1 MGYAGEQVPIRGE
14 FSSADA
20 RAVTLNESQ
29 ARFTLYVDG
38 STSTVTLNATD
49 RVIINT
55 ICAAVGA
62 TMSVE
67 IYDGSDDTVDAG
79 ESLIFLR
86 GGTAFG
92 PFGTNLDIACKVG
105 TYPKVE
111 TSALGQVDV
120 VFTGVVVRGAAT

>member
-1 MGYAGEQVPIRGE
+1 MGYAGEKIPIRGE

-49 RVIINT
+49 RVT
-55 ICAAVGA
+55 ITSISASFAAS
-62 TMSVE
+62 MSAEV
-67 IYDGSDDTVDAG
+67 YDGTDDTVDAG
-79 ESLIFLR
+79 ESLIFIR

-92 PFGTNLDIACKVG
+92 PFGTNLDITCKAG
-105 TYPKVE
+105 TYPKLE

-120 VFTGVVVRGAAT
+120 VFSGYVVRGAAT